1 MCYGAELVS
10 WIEYVERCSLSSFV
24 LAQGM
29 RVCCD
34 CCKIILCIRRLVE
47 WDRVLMRMRLWV
59 INGIKKVSRPVGKVC
74 CDSLHCS
81 ESLAHGGEDGIPT
94 FFLWRRF
101 VLFLVASS
109 LIPTEKT
116 IIYRTRLQRLIAL
129 RQPTATTFHHKRLT
143 DNEEKQMLLAH
154 Q

>member
-1 MCYGAELVS
+1 VCYGAELVS

-74 CDSLHCS
+74 CDSLDCS

-109 LIPTEKT
+109 LIPTAKNNYLSYPATEIDRPKT
-116 IIYRTRLQRLIAL
+116 TDCDNFSSQAL
-129 RQPTATTFHHKRLT
+129 DRQ
-143 DNEEKQMLLAH
+143 
-154 Q
+154 